1 MIKFEKDVLAMLQA
15 LEQEGFETYATG
27 ECIMDYAAG
36 ITPEA
41 WTLVTKAAREDVL
54 RILPEVEAA
63 EGEEGALRVDRTYE
77 EEDDKGVLHTKG
89 YICDVYHLG
98 GTIEEEISQYGYTAC
113 AIADNPA
120 RQLVDPYDGMEA
132 NKKKLLK
139 TIGDADELFEKE
151 PIRMMQAMRYV
162 SAYGMD
168 LSVNLHDAILRNWR
182 RLLDHDIAPIRVDL
196 EDVLT
201 GPNAGKALNMM
212 FDTGLMAVIFG
223 EEVARKISAQEGKQ
237 FIELCEGIDKV
248 KPFRLRRLGLLY
260 TVLNEKRGLA
270 AIDRMQFDE
279 KTAMHLHDAMTEM
292 IKIQFIR
299 NAPELKQY
307 VFSMGM
313 DRYNYVHN
321 LSKAQRIVYD
331 QPELRIE
338 ARNHMMREIRRNG
351 EPLFV
356 EDLVIDANDIM
367 EAGITDDPAR
377 AEELLT
383 YVIAKVHQDPRNNDR
398 KYLLKMA
405 KKFNKSKFK
414 VRTRYVHWLR

>member
-1 MIKFEKDVLAMLQA
+1 
-15 LEQEGFETYATG
+15 
-27 ECIMDYAAG
+27 
-36 ITPEA
+36 
-41 WTLVTKAAREDVL
+41 
-54 RILPEVEAA
+54 
-63 EGEEGALRVDRTYE
+63 
-77 EEDDKGVLHTKG
+77 
-89 YICDVYHLG
+89 
-98 GTIEEEISQYGYTAC
+98 
-113 AIADNPA
+113 
-120 RQLVDPYDGMEA
+120 
-132 NKKKLLK
+132 
-139 TIGDADELFEKE
+139 
-151 PIRMMQAMRYV
+151 MMQAIRYV
-162 SAYGMD
+162 SRYGMD
-168 LSVNLHDAILRNWR
+168 LTTSLHDSILRNWR
-182 RLLDHDIAPIRVDL
+182 KLLDHDIAPIRTDL
-196 EDVLT
+196 EDILV
-201 GPNAGKALNMM
+201 GANAGKALNMM

-260 TVLNEKRGLA
+260 TVLNEKRGLK
-270 AIDRMQFDE
+270 AIERMQFDE
-279 KTAMHLHDAMTEM
+279 KTEMHLRDAMTEM

-299 NAPELKQY
+299 SSPELKQY
-307 VFSMGM
+307 VFSVGM

-338 ARNHMMREIRRNG
+338 GRNHMMREIRRNG

-377 AEELLT
+377 AEELLG

-405 KKFNKSKFK
+405 KKYHKSKFK
-414 VRTRYVHWLR
+414 VRTRYVNWMR